1 MLIENGYDMPRWGQ
15 KLIERYQRRDRMRA
29 EKAQAAASPKYAIKE
44 PDPDAFDPEVAAR
57 GAAFFT
63 KIQVKIRAWIIAR
76 RPRPPLALCLAE
88 TAPLCPVPEIRPAAG
103 LDRAGPPP
111 QTPF

>member
-29 EKAQAAASPKYAIKE
+29 EKAQASASPKYAIKE
-44 PDPDAFDPEVAAR
+44 PDPPAFDPEVAAR

-63 KIQVKIRAWIIAR
+63 QIKVKFE
-76 RPRPPLALCLAE
+76 P
-88 TAPLCPVPEIRPAAG
+88 G
-103 LDRAGPPP
+103 
-111 QTPF
+111 